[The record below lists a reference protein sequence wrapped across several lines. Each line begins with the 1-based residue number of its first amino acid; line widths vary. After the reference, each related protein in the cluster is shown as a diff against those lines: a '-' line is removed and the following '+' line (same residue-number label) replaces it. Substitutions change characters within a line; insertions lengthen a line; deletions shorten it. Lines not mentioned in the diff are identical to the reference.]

1 MILVGMKLGVLVA
14 VLLMALG
21 KRRTALTGVCLEV
34 FASCHGRGDSTGAHV
49 NHAKLHVTERKLEV
63 VWFSILHELLV
74 C

>member
-14 VLLMALG
+14 DMLMAL
-21 KRRTALTGVCLEV
+21 RRRAAVTGVCLEV
-34 FASCHGRGDSTGAHV
+34 FASCDGRGDSTGAHV